1 VLIDPFHDDS
11 QAGDTLFR
19 DVLSLVLLGFLSII
33 VVLLPHINPEGVE
46 QSSNAPV
53 PGTVIVEMTWADD
66 LDIDLD
72 LWVRAPGDIP
82 VGYSNKGGVVFDLL
96 RDDLGKTMDLS
107 PINHETAVTRGIV
120 AGEYIINAHA
130 YRYVT
135 QTRDPV
141 RVQTVVSVKKLN
153 ADGKPFVVPILY
165 TTAEFLHQ
173 GQELTLVRF
182 TLTEAGELVK
192 NSVHSIYQ
200 ELRTKQ
206 HRKGK

>member
-1 VLIDPFHDDS
+1 MALCVPYPAPLLLKAANVFLTEDGSADGSIKL
-11 QAGDTLFR
+11 GDFGISKTLSTQTN
-19 DVLSLVLLGFLSII
+19 L
-33 VVLLPHINPEGVE
+33 
-46 QSSNAPV
+46 
-53 PGTVIVEMTWADD
+53 
-66 LDIDLD
+66 
-72 LWVRAPGDIP
+72 
-82 VGYSNKGGVVFDLL
+82 
-96 RDDLGKTMDLS
+96 
-107 PINHETAVTRGIV
+107 AVTACGTPFYFSP
-120 AGEYIINAHA
+120 ELINAHA

-182 TLTEAGELVK
+182 KLTEAGELVK